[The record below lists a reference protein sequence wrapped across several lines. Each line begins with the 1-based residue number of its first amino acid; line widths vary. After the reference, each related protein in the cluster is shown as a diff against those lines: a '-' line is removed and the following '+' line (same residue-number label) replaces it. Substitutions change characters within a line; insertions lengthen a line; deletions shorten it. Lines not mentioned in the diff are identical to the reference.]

1 MSFMNKPHFTQEQL
15 LQVAKLSDSDIKIVN
30 ECRGEHNKLGFA
42 YQLCYVKLFNR
53 LPMQRPLE
61 LLDELATF
69 ITVQLDIP
77 KEALHTYSSLRQ
89 ATVSEHQES
98 IRTYLHIKK
107 YNQNSENV
115 LKDYIFYQALQ
126 IQPTESLFI
135 KATEFLRQQRILNPS
150 DDTIERLIQTQR
162 EKARKYIFEKIY
174 EEIAP
179 PMMLA
184 LDDLLIVGTESYSK
198 LYQIKKVP
206 QKPSVAAMKA
216 LANKLVMIEQTG
228 VLSIELDWLNNNYK
242 RYFSGYVNRADANKL
257 RELTPLHRYA
267 SLVCFLQEAYRDTI
281 DHIFDM
287 YQKAI
292 STMYN
297 QAEKT
302 IDTYNKSKRATT
314 RSCLTN
320 HKKLCGELLAVAEGT
335 ADIEAL
341 FKKYPHTHLQAQ
353 IEEVEDLLTS
363 KYSYNL
369 NVVADRFS
377 YMRQLAKPLLE
388 IFNLELAP
396 TGDDSLVKALQIV
409 REILQDTRRSVPG
422 NINLDFLPKA
432 VRQAVKEDG
441 EINRRRYEV
450 AVFTALRDHI
460 KCGNMAITG
469 SKRFGKLE
477 DFFIS
482 TGQWEAIRETF
493 FKKNKL
499 PQNPND
505 VPLYF
510 ENRLNNAFE
519 YFLQREKNNIFAKVG
534 KEGWEL
540 SKDPTDEF
548 TPAKKQKLEALIAW
562 LSERMRTIKLPDL
575 LIEVDNDL
583 HFTNAFLPA
592 VKQNKRNSDDI
603 CNILTTIMA
612 YGCNIGPHIMAQMIT
627 GISYQQIKHMFDWQ
641 FTDDAHRVALADV
654 VNGIGSI
661 EITKAWGDGKTA
673 GADGQRF
680 GYRRKTLQRTF
691 SHKFNDFAIEFYI
704 FVADNYAPFYNL
716 VKEATDRDSSKVL
729 DGYLYN
735 ISDLDPDE
743 WYYDTH
749 GYTEVNFAAFA
760 MLGKTFSPR
769 IKNIKTQWIYK
780 INDTKDLGSLNKLVK
795 GARHTIKMNPIVD
808 QWDRMAQFYA
818 SFEAGHVTASTALK
832 RLTGYTEKNLFYH
845 ANLQMGRI
853 LKTEHILLWMSDP
866 FKRKRTR
873 KGLLKVEQIH
883 QLARDI
889 TYGNRGR
896 LKGKS
901 MEDINSSGNCT
912 TLIMGAIIYWQAK
925 EISRIIKEHNPEEAG
940 IDIILLSHISP
951 IAWSNVIL
959 YGEYKLNKDMVR

>member
-1 MSFMNKPHFTQEQL
+1 MP
-15 LQVAKLSDSDIKIVN
+15 N
-30 ECRGEHNKLGFA
+30 ELGYA
-42 YQLCYVKLFNR
+42 YQLCYIKLFNR
-53 LPMQRPLE
+53 LPIQSNFE
-61 LLDELATF
+61 SVEELATF
-69 ITVQLDIP
+69 VGVQLDITREMLP
-77 KEALHTYSSLRQ
+77 GYAAQK
-89 ATVSEHQES
+89 ATFFRHQEDLCS
-98 IRTYLHIKK
+98 YLHLEKFNDNTEAILRTHLF
-107 YNQNSENV
+107 Q
-115 LKDYIFYQALQ
+115 QALQ
-126 IQPTESLFI
+126 IHPTESLFI
-135 KATEFLRQQRILNPS
+135 KATEFLKERRTLNPS
-150 DDTIERLIQTQR
+150 DDTIERLIKTQR
-162 EKARKYIFEKIY
+162 EKARKYILEKIY

-179 PMMLA
+179 PIKLA

-198 LYQIKKVP
+198 LYQIKEVP
-206 QKPSVAAMKA
+206 QKPSAAAMKV
-216 LANKLVMIEQTG
+216 LANKLVLIEQTV
-228 VLSIELDWLNNNYK
+228 VLTIKLDWLNNNYK
-242 RYFSGYVNRADANKL
+242 RYFCQYVIHADANKL
-257 RELTPLHRYA
+257 GELTPLHRYA

-292 STMYN
+292 GTMYN
-297 QAEKT
+297 QADKT
-302 IDTYNKSKRATT
+302 VDIYNKSKRANT

-320 HKKLCGELLAVAEGT
+320 HKKLCGELLAIAEGT
-335 ADIEAL
+335 AADIEAL
-341 FKKYPHTHLQAQ
+341 FKKYPDAYLQAQ

-363 KYSYNL
+363 KYSHNL

-377 YMRQLAKPLLE
+377 HMRQLAKPLIEKLT
-388 IFNLELAP
+388 LELAS
-396 TGDDSLVKALQIV
+396 TGNDSLVTALQIV
-409 REILQDTRRSVPG
+409 REIIQGTRRSVPD
-422 NINLDFLPKA
+422 NTNLNFLPKT
-432 VRQAVKEDG
+432 VRQDVKEDG
-441 EINRRRYEV
+441 GINRRRYEA

-460 KCGNMAITG
+460 KCGNLAITG

-482 TGQWEAIRETF
+482 PNQWEATRDAF

-519 YFLQREKNNIFAKVG
+519 YFLQREKNNMFAKVG

-548 TPAKKQKLEALIAW
+548 TPVKKQKLEALVAW
-562 LSERMRTIKLPDL
+562 LSEHMRTIKLPDL

-583 HFTNAFLPA
+583 HFTNDFLPA
-592 VKQNKRNSDDI
+592 AKRNERNSNDI

-641 FTDDAHRVALADV
+641 LTDDAHRIALADV

-661 EITKAWGDGKTA
+661 EITKVWGEGKTA

-680 GYRRKTLQRTF
+680 GYHRKTLQRTF

-735 ISDLDPDE
+735 VSDLDPDE

-749 GYTEVNFAAFA
+749 GYTEINFAAFA

-780 INDTKDLGSLNKLVK
+780 INDTKDFGSLNKLVK
-795 GARHTIKMNPIVD
+795 GAKHTIKMNPIVD

-818 SFEAGHVTASTALK
+818 SLEAGHVTASTALK
-832 RLTGYTEKNLFYH
+832 RLTGHTEKNLFYH

-873 KGLLKVEQIH
+873 RGLLKVEQIH
-883 QLARDI
+883 RLARDI

-912 TLIMGAIIYWQAK
+912 TLIMAAIIYWQAK
-925 EISRIIKEHNPEEAG
+925 EISRIIKEHNPEEAS
-940 IDIILLSHISP
+940 IDIMLLAHISP

>member
-1 MSFMNKPHFTQEQL
+1 MGLVLHDLSMHKPHFTQEQL
-15 LQVAKLSDSDIKIVN
+15 AQIAKLSDSDIKRVN
-30 ECRGEHNKLGFA
+30 ENRGTQNKLGFA

-53 LPMQRPLE
+53 LPTQSNFEPVE
-61 LLDELATF
+61 ELATF
-69 ITVQLDIP
+69 VAVQLDIARELLP
-77 KEALHTYSSLRQ
+77 GYAQKSTFLH
-89 ATVSEHQES
+89 HQEDLCS
-98 IRTYLHIKK
+98 YLHLEKF
-107 YNQNSENV
+107 NENTEAI
-115 LKDYIFYQALQ
+115 LETHLFQQALQ

-135 KATEFLRQQRILNPS
+135 KAREFLKERRTLNPS

-162 EKARKYIFEKIY
+162 EKARKYILEKIY
-174 EEIAP
+174 KDIAP
-179 PMMLA
+179 PIKLA
-184 LDDLLIVGTESYSK
+184 LDDLFIVGTESYSK
-198 LYQIKKVP
+198 LYQIKEVP
-206 QKPSVAAMKA
+206 QKPSAAAIKA

-228 VLSIELDWLNNNYK
+228 VLTIKLDWLNNNYK
-242 RYFSGYVNRADANKL
+242 RYFSQYVIHADANKL
-257 RELTPLHRYA
+257 GELTPLNRYA

-297 QAEKT
+297 QADKT
-302 IDTYNKSKRATT
+302 VDTYNKTKRATT

-341 FKKYPHTHLQAQ
+341 FKKYPDAYLQAQ

-363 KYSYNL
+363 KYSHNL

-377 YMRQLAKPLLE
+377 HMRQLAKPLLE
-388 IFNLELAP
+388 KLTLELAS
-396 TGDDSLVKALQIV
+396 TGNDSLVTALQIV
-409 REILQDTRRSVPG
+409 REIIQGTRRSVPD
-422 NINLDFLPKA
+422 NTNLDFLPKT

-441 EINRRRYEV
+441 GINRRRYEA

-460 KCGNMAITG
+460 KCGNLAITG

-482 TGQWEAIRETF
+482 PNQWEAIREEF

-499 PQNPND
+499 PQNPKD

-510 ENRLNNAFE
+510 ESRLNKAFE
-519 YFLQREKNNIFAKVG
+519 YFLQREKNNMFAKIG

-540 SKDPTDEF
+540 SKDPTEEF
-548 TPAKKQKLEALIAW
+548 TPAKKQKLEALVAW
-562 LSERMRTIKLPDL
+562 LSEHMRTIKLPDL

-583 HFTNAFLPA
+583 HFTNDFLPA
-592 VKQNKRNSDDI
+592 AKRNERNSNDI

-641 FTDDAHRVALADV
+641 LTDDAHRIALADV

-661 EITKAWGDGKTA
+661 EITKVWGEGKTA

-729 DGYLYN
+729 DGYLYATSTRTN
-735 ISDLDPDE
+735 GTTTPTVLLKLTLPRLRCLVRHFLPASR
-743 WYYDTH
+743 TSKRN
-749 GYTEVNFAAFA
+749 GYTKLMIRKTLAA
-760 MLGKTFSPR
+760 
-769 IKNIKTQWIYK
+769 
-780 INDTKDLGSLNKLVK
+780 
-795 GARHTIKMNPIVD
+795 
-808 QWDRMAQFYA
+808 
-818 SFEAGHVTASTALK
+818 
-832 RLTGYTEKNLFYH
+832 
-845 ANLQMGRI
+845 
-853 LKTEHILLWMSDP
+853 
-866 FKRKRTR
+866 
-873 KGLLKVEQIH
+873 
-883 QLARDI
+883 
-889 TYGNRGR
+889 
-896 LKGKS
+896 
-901 MEDINSSGNCT
+901 
-912 TLIMGAIIYWQAK
+912 
-925 EISRIIKEHNPEEAG
+925 
-940 IDIILLSHISP
+940 
-951 IAWSNVIL
+951 
-959 YGEYKLNKDMVR
+959 